1 MPSPAPPSPA
11 RLLDLIDA
19 FQARPIL
26 MAADLVADRFITGRP
41 KRISREAPVLILRQE
56 SDELVPGGGAN
67 AAFNIHS
74 LGGRPLV
81 AGIVG
86 RDPNGDELLEI
97 FRRSGISTDGI
108 LQREGYRTPTKT
120 RVLGGARHAIKQQ
133 IVRFDVEDIQELA
146 EVEREALQSFLEQ
159 HASQCEVAILS
170 DYGLGAVE
178 PAFVQI
184 LGAAKKQLLCI
195 GDSRYRLEKFV
206 GLEGATPN
214 QEELENIEG
223 GLAESEVTAA
233 ARRLQQ
239 HLGARFLLLTRGSEG
254 MQLIDDDG
262 ALRVPCHGTNQV
274 ADVTGAGDTVIA
286 TFALASAAGASPYE
300 ATILANYAA
309 GTVVMKMGTAT
320 VSPDELREAVRNNP
334 ALLEDLSWE
343 SW

>member
-1 MPSPAPPSPA
+1 
-11 RLLDLIDA
+11 
-19 FQARPIL
+19 

-56 SDELVPGGGAN
+56 SDEIVPGAGAN

-86 RDPNGDELLEI
+86 RDPHGVELLEI

-133 IVRFDVEDIQELA
+133 IVRFDVEDVRELA
-146 EVEREALQSFLEQ
+146 EAERESLLSFLEQ
-159 HASQCEVAILS
+159 HASQCEVAVLS

-178 PAFVQI
+178 PAFVQT
-184 LGAAKKQLLCI
+184 LGTAGKQLLRI
-195 GDSRYRLEKFV
+195 GDSRYRLEEFV

-223 GLAESEVTAA
+223 SLAESEVTAA
-233 ARRLQQ
+233 GRRLRQ

-254 MQLIDDDG
+254 MLLIDDAG
-262 ALRVPCHGTNQV
+262 ALRIPCHGTSQV
-274 ADVTGAGDTVIA
+274 ADVTGAGDTVIG
-286 TFALASAAGASPYE
+286 TFALASAAGASPHE
-300 ATILANYAA
+300 AAILANY
-309 GTVVMKMGTAT
+309 GGGMVVMKMGTTT

-334 ALLEDLSWE
+334 GLLEDLSWE